1 MSKWA
6 LDVTLFKYAV
16 RNKMETC
23 TLKIRLNIHEN
34 NK

>member
-23 TLKIRLNIHEN
+23 TLKIRFCKICD
-34 NK
+34 